1 MKDLIGDIIQMGL
14 ERKIEVLIHGCNCFH
29 TMGAGIAVG
38 VRKTFPVAYE
48 ADLKTPYG
56 DKSKLGSY
64 SQAVTKSGLIIVNAY
79 TQFTPSPA
87 KSQQILNERYQ
98 AIESC
103 LLGISEEFPDK
114 KIGIP
119 YIGAG
124 LAGGDWNIIR
134 PIIEKTLDGTDT
146 TIVQFWKDAV

>member
-1 MKDLIGDIIQMGL
+1 MI
-14 ERKIEVLIHGCNCFH
+14 
-29 TMGAGIAVG
+29 
-38 VRKTFPVAYE
+38 
-48 ADLKTPYG
+48 TPI
-56 DKSKLGSY
+56 S
-64 SQAVTKSGLIIVNAY
+64 A
-79 TQFTPSPA
+79 A

-134 PIIEKTLDGTDT
+134 PIIEETLDGTDT

>member
-1 MKDLIGDIIQMGL
+1 MKELIGDIIEMGL
-14 ERKIEVLIHGCNCFH
+14 EQKIELLIHGCNCFH

-38 VRKTFPVAYE
+38 VRKTFPEAYE

-64 SQAVTKSGLIIVNAY
+64 SKAVTKSGLIIINAY

-87 KSQQILNERYQ
+87 KTQQILSERYR

-124 LAGGDWNIIR
+124 LAGGDWNVIR
-134 PIIEKTLDGTDT
+134 PIIEETLDGTDT
-146 TIVQFWKDAV
+146 TIVQFWKDAI